1 MNEKISSTLTQEL
14 FQLIKRIPHLKLMQ
28 ISITGLTRSEIE
40 LLMVLQMNLDEA
52 KKALTVSDLSNLLQI
67 TPAGVTHMVN
77 SLEQTKYIKRL
88 RDPNDRRIVLIGLT
102 GKGIRAAE
110 TLVTAIQEQFVSLF
124 NHLGEEDSKT
134 FVGLLSRVLEF
145 FESPAVIENVP

>member
-1 MNEKISSTLTQEL
+1 MNEKVSLVLTQEL
-14 FQLIKRIPHLKLMQ
+14 FQLLKRIPHLNLMR
-28 ISITGLTRSEIE
+28 ISIPGLTRSEIE

-52 KKALTVSDLSNLLQI
+52 KKTLTVSEVSNLLQI

-77 SLEQTKYIKRL
+77 SLEQMKYIKRL
-88 RDPNDRRIVLIGLT
+88 RDPKDRRIVLIGLT
-102 GKGIRAAE
+102 SKGIKAAE

-134 FVGLLSRVLEF
+134 FISLMSKVLEF
-145 FESPAVIENVP
+145 FEPQSVN

>member
-1 MNEKISSTLTQEL
+1 MNEKVSLILTQEL
-14 FQLIKRIPHLKLMQ
+14 FQLLKRIPHLNLMQ
-28 ISITGLTRSEIE
+28 ISIPGLTRSEIE

-52 KKALTVSDLSNLLQI
+52 KKSLTVSDVSNLLQI

-77 SLEQTKYIKRL
+77 SLEQMKYIKRL
-88 RDPNDRRIVLIGLT
+88 RDPKDRRIVLIGLT
-102 GKGIRAAE
+102 SKGIKAAK

-134 FVGLLSRVLEF
+134 FVSLMSKVLEF
-145 FESPAVIENVP
+145 FEPQSVN

>member
-1 MNEKISSTLTQEL
+1 MNEKISLILTQEL
-14 FQLIKRIPHLKLMQ
+14 FQLIKRIPHLKLMRNS
-28 ISITGLTRSEIE
+28 ISGLTRSEIE

-52 KKALTVSDLSNLLQI
+52 KKALNVSEISNLLQI

-77 SLEQTKYIKRL
+77 SLEQTRYIKRL

-102 GKGIRAAE
+102 VKGIRVAE
-110 TLVTAIQEQFVSLF
+110 TLITDFQEQFVSLF

-134 FVGLLSRVLEF
+134 FVSLLSKVLEF
-145 FESPAVIENVP
+145 FESPSAN